1 MEEQAR
7 FGSAPR
13 AQQGARGVPAKSTK
27 HAQCN
32 KREHLSM
39 HRKVVTRTSICFTQV
54 AHVCEAMWGGH
65 ARPRPAP
72 LASLRARRTRTPHPL
87 STSFLSSFLNW
98 EEISLIWGRCPQ
110 YPWDLP
116 RSGQQYGWWARRNC
130 PTLSALESALGSH
143 PCVALSSAQ
152 AFP

>member
-13 AQQGARGVPAKSTK
+13 APQGARGVPAKSTK

-39 HRKVVTRTSICFTQV
+39 HRKVATRTSICFTQV

-72 LASLRARRTRTPHPL
+72 WPAC
-87 STSFLSSFLNW
+87 
-98 EEISLIWGRCPQ
+98 EQGGRGRP
-110 YPWDLP
+110 P
-116 RSGQQYGWWARRNC
+116 RSRGTVRKSTRLN
-130 PTLSALESALGSH
+130 SSHLGISYA
-143 PCVALSSAQ
+143 V
-152 AFP
+152 